1 MAGVLAGSA
10 ASMHSR
16 NARGGMLDV
25 MLEEGRSDYAR
36 VAFDAELMHTV
47 RGHVTELLQRKRRT
61 L

>member
-1 MAGVLAGSA
+1 
-10 ASMHSR
+10 
-16 NARGGMLDV
+16 